1 MMATKMKI
9 KYLLQYN
16 LISMNKHILIFIF
29 TALLVGCKKDKTE
42 EYRTLP
48 QESWGDYKVIQMTF
62 QTKTLDINADGKE
75 SYDYLGQ
82 VMNSLTELSLN
93 YQCHL
98 SWVSSQDILF
108 SLPKANIYTIQTS
121 NIPSWNSFHK
131 IARWRYEY
139 KIRNSDNTMIYDHS
153 FITHVDGNWTNIRY
167 KDGRLYAT
175 LESQFYD
182 FSMKR
187 FVIANVDAVFQKIEG
202 DRSKYSIIDLAAKI
216 PLIYSEDYPEK

>member
-1 MMATKMKI
+1 
-9 KYLLQYN
+9 
-16 LISMNKHILIFIF
+16 
-29 TALLVGCKKDKTE
+29 
-42 EYRTLP
+42 
-48 QESWGDYKVIQMTF
+48 
-62 QTKTLDINADGKE
+62 
-75 SYDYLGQ
+75 
-82 VMNSLTELSLN
+82 
-93 YQCHL
+93 
-98 SWVSSQDILF
+98 F

-139 KIRNSDNTMIYDHS
+139 KIRNSDNTMVYDHS

-202 DRSKYSIIDLAAKI
+202 DRYKNSIIDLAAKI